1 MTTMSQAIKEAFGES
16 GGTLSRGTIKQ
27 SVESRY
33 PGEWQP
39 ATLRAHLYACAINNP
54 KAYVHHPNSERF
66 LYKRADG
73 KFELYEEKMHGPN
86 LWVPNRTVD
95 ELEESEQAVEASIS
109 LERDIEDQLVH
120 RLDALEEG
128 LRFEGRQVTCDVGRV
143 DIVGRGADGATV
155 VVELKV
161 GEAKDSAVGQIARY
175 MGWHQQH
182 QGAGTVRGIL
192 VASDFSEG
200 VQHAALAIPNLALRR
215 YSIQLSF
222 EAASLSSQ
230 GALDA
235 AVAARPA

>member
-1 MTTMSQAIKEAFGES
+1 MTTMSQAIKEAVEEGA
-16 GGTLSRGTIKQ
+16 GPLSREAIRQ

-39 ATLRAHLYACAINNP
+39 GTLTAHLYACAINNP
-54 KAYVHHPNSERF
+54 KAYVHHPSSERF

-73 KFELYEEKMHGPN
+73 TFELYDEKAHGPN
-86 LWVPNRTVD
+86 LWVPD
-95 ELEESEQAVEASIS
+95 QAEDGSEQTVEASVS

-128 LRFEGRQVTCDVGRV
+128 LTFVERQAKCDVGRV

-161 GEAKDSAVGQIARY
+161 GEAKDSAIGQIARY

-182 QGAGTVRGIL
+182 QAAGTVRGIL

-215 YSIQLSF
+215 YRVQLTF
-222 EAASLSSQ
+222 EDASLS
-230 GALDA
+230 GL
-235 AVAARPA
+235 

>member
-1 MTTMSQAIKEAFGES
+1 MATMSQAIKEAFEEGA
-16 GGTLSRGTIKQ
+16 GPLSREAIRQ

-39 ATLRAHLYACAINNP
+39 GTLTAHLYACAINNP
-54 KAYVHHPNSERF
+54 KAYVHHPRSERF

-73 KFELYEEKMHGPN
+73 TFELYDQKAHGPN
-86 LWVPNRTVD
+86 LWAPD
-95 ELEESEQAVEASIS
+95 PAEDGSEQTVEASVS

-128 LRFEGRQVTCDVGRV
+128 LTFVERQAKCDVGRV

-161 GEAKDSAVGQIARY
+161 GEAKDSAIGQIARY

-182 QGAGTVRGIL
+182 QAAGTVRGIL
-192 VASDFSEG
+192 VASDFPEG

-215 YSIQLSF
+215 YRVQLTF
-222 EAASLSSQ
+222 EDASLS
-230 GALDA
+230 GL
-235 AVAARPA
+235 